1 MLNVGLGE
9 FIVFCILAILILG
22 PEKLPQALQ
31 SARRTYKKVK
41 YVFDANIYD
50 LEAQL
55 EKHIPPH
62 NPINVPY
69 QYTETLPHS
78 PYSISFIQRTVRS
91 AQQHPCSIAIIHQL
105 HNQAFRQ
112 ELMQAKHN
120 TEPDLT
126 SLKEVV

>member
-31 SARRTYKKVK
+31 SACRMYKKVK

-55 EKHIPPH
+55 EKHTAPH
-62 NPINVPY
+62 NTIIVPY
-69 QYTETLPHS
+69 HYTETLTHS
-78 PYSISFIQRTVRS
+78 PYSIGFIQRTVKS

-105 HNQAFRQ
+105 HNFAFRQ
-112 ELMQAKHN
+112 ELIQTKHSTLPN
-120 TEPDLT
+120 LV
-126 SLKEVV
+126 SLKEVA